1 MLPRLNG
8 VVWYKDVVCLAVVV
22 VMNCVAVVV
31 IKDWLSVGVAVP
43 EKESV
48 NNRH

>member
-1 MLPRLNG
+1 MLPRLYD
-8 VVWYKDVVCLAVVV
+8 VVWYNDVVSIAVVV

-43 EKESV
+43 E
-48 NNRH
+48 NMFDLI